1 MVPANQKRTD
11 ISTIQWRSS
20 CKLDEDNF
28 EFIDATVL
36 SMAFSSSS
44 WKTTTTVAEQ
54 AKATYLL
61 TRKLGNGRTGEL
73 FFKTFNRTSLY
84 LARRVYLRV
93 QQAYQLSACAKSVL
107 RRCELCGN
115 CRDYCVYA
123 HVRCSLA
130 RLLDQTGV
138 MIVCMSGS
146 ADPAANMLH
155 VSESFSSSHAQ
166 TTGERCCGLYTT
178 HKLSLLIFD

>member
-107 RRCELCGN
+107 QGDAN
-115 CRDYCVYA
+115 CVETVETIVYMHMCDA
-123 HVRCSLA
+123 H
-130 RLLDQTGV
+130 
-138 MIVCMSGS
+138 
-146 ADPAANMLH
+146 
-155 VSESFSSSHAQ
+155 
-166 TTGERCCGLYTT
+166 
-178 HKLSLLIFD
+178 